1 MTAFYFAVPMKQIRI
16 PLKQTILSLLIAST
30 VLSSCHKENI
40 TVPVEACT
48 PQTEN
53 PTGRSYENGEIVSV
67 NYSKKNC
74 GIIPLST
81 RNYWVYEDSVFND
94 GVFVKVKMDTLQFSK
109 TYQSVTDQL
118 IWWET
123 NINIGLPDLIY
134 ANDSAIF
141 LAEYRLFATDPI
153 RDAKKEYGL
162 FPGDS
167 VKYFTSFEDN
177 AAFGR
182 SVKMQENIY
191 TPAGQF
197 GDCLLFEKKAPFSRK
212 DQVYLKPGLGV
223 VKYISERAPIGMPVL
238 KIQQIST
245 LVSYHIE

>member
-1 MTAFYFAVPMKQIRI
+1 MRT

-30 VLSSCHKENI
+30 VLASCHKENL
-40 TVPVEACT
+40 TAPEEACL

-53 PTGRSYENGEIVSV
+53 PAGRSYENGEIVPVS
-67 NYSKKNC
+67 YSKKNC
-74 GIIPLST
+74 GILPLST
-81 RNYWVYEDSVFND
+81 RNYWVYQDSVFND
-94 GVFVKVKMDTLQFSK
+94 GVFVTVKMDTLRFSK

-123 NINIGLPDLIY
+123 NINIGLPDLLY

-191 TPAGQF
+191 TPAGHF
-197 GDCLLFEKKAPFSRK
+197 DDCLLFEKKAPFSRK
-212 DQVYLKPGLGV
+212 DQVFLKPGLGV
-223 VKYISERAPIGMPVL
+223 VKYISERAPYGMPVL
-238 KIQQIST
+238 KVQQIST
-245 LVSYHIE
+245 LVSFHIE